1 MQKWWERIAAASA
14 TTPFGVVVMQAVL
27 WVVMSILWIS
37 WSVGEVDPI
46 RLVLAII
53 SPLLVFY
60 WVVALLVA
68 LQRRRAEKAD

>member
-1 MQKWWERIAAASA
+1 
-14 TTPFGVVVMQAVL
+14 MQAVL

-53 SPLLVFY
+53 SPLLAFY
-60 WVVALLVA
+60 WVVALLAA